1 MSDAEQEAHNMREY
15 VNSEF
20 PFFIEE
26 FSTPLLS
33 TFMNY
38 CLTISRLGRHTMV
51 DSNSRNSVEKAF
63 MYITTKDRDCF
74 ITSLRQVTISD
85 LQFFEQRYSDDST

>member
-1 MSDAEQEAHNMREY
+1 MREY

-38 CLTISRLGRHTMV
+38 CLTISKLGRHKMA

-85 LQFFEQRYSDDST
+85 LQFFEQRYSDDAT